1 MIITMTM
8 KLITYVLKY
17 KYDFNFLQNTKIVF
31 DMFYKSKDKCESAN
45 AEPIQIRRV

>member
-17 KYDFNFLQNTKIVF
+17 KYDFNFS
-31 DMFYKSKDKCESAN
+31 SKYEDSFWY
-45 AEPIQIRRV
+45 VL